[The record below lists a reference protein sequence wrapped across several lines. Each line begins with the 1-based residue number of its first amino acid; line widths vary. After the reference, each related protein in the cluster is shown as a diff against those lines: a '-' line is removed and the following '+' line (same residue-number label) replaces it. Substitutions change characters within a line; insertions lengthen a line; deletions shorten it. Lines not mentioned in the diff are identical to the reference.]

1 MPVIEIEFGTPEY
14 DESVALRDTI
24 LRKPLKMTFDP
35 EVLAKEWADIH
46 LGYYDNN
53 FGLIG
58 CLILSSVDEK
68 TMKMRQVAVAN
79 RAQGLGIGKQL
90 VQASEEKAAELGY
103 KKMICHARETA
114 IPFYDKLGYK
124 IVGKPFTEVNIPH
137 AKMQKTLK

>member
-24 LRKPLKMTFDP
+24 LRKPLNMTFEPDA
-35 EVLAKEWADIH
+35 LAEEWSDIH

-68 TMKMRQVAVAN
+68 TMKMRQVAVAS

-90 VQASEEKAAELGY
+90 VLASEEKSKELGY
-103 KKMICHARETA
+103 HKMVCHARETA
-114 IPFYDKLGYK
+114 IPFYEKLGYK
-124 IVGKPFTEVNIPH
+124 TVGKPFTEVNIPH
-137 AKMQKTLK
+137 AKMQKSLK